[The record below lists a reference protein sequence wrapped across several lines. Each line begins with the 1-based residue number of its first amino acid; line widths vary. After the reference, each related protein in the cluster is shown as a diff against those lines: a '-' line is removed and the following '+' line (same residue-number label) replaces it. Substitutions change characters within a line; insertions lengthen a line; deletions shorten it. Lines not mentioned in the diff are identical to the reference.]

1 MNLSIASATATTIAL
16 PAGKAPE
23 LQDRVAGGRLNGS
36 KILSLLLSTE
46 AAAAAAAAESRESM
60 CREKLTGGPARCGG
74 SRCARKTNVSES
86 EKRPRALPFEKK
98 DNSSGHLV
106 LFETEIVSDPLMIQI
121 IDTDGAVNNVAFGG

>member
-1 MNLSIASATATTIAL
+1 MNLSIASATATTVAL

-36 KILSLLLSTE
+36 KILSLLLSSVSTE

-74 SRCARKTNVSES
+74 SKCARKTNVSES
-86 EKRPRALPFEKK
+86 EKRPRA
-98 DNSSGHLV
+98 
-106 LFETEIVSDPLMIQI
+106 TES
-121 IDTDGAVNNVAFGG
+121 VAL